1 MKDFLR
7 NLYRFLSSYGL
18 SCVLFLLLFVLTL
31 LGTVEQVDQG
41 IYDVRKKYFE
51 SIFLIHD
58 LFGVIPLPLP
68 GAYLVMLL
76 LAVNLTLGGI
86 AHAPKGRSHWGI
98 LIGHAG
104 ILFLLLGA
112 AVQYNYSVSGNLT
125 LYEGEQSSEF
135 ESYYE
140 WEIAIAE
147 ASDEGP
153 YTEYIIPDDRFMGL
167 GPTGTRTF
175 RNAGL
180 PFELTLN
187 GVYRNCMPR
196 PVEAEGENAA
206 QAVDG
211 FRLVA
216 MAPEKQAEGNAA
228 GAYVTI
234 QPKDGEP
241 VEGILW
247 GFSRLPLTIEMD
259 GKMWV
264 VDLRKRR
271 YQMPFTVALDKF
283 THEMH
288 PGTQM
293 PRKYESEVRKIEN
306 GIEQSVT
313 ISMNQPLRHRGYTL
327 YQASW
332 GPTDARPGEKLFSV
346 FAVVNNPADQWPLYA
361 TVVITFGLALH
372 FTRKLAV
379 YLREQSRGDAR

>member
-1 MKDFLR
+1 MKDFLH

-41 IYDVRKKYFE
+41 IYDVQKKYFE
-51 SIFLIHD
+51 SVFLIHD

-68 GAYLVMLL
+68 GAYLVMVL

-112 AVQYNYSVSGNLT
+112 AVQYNYSASGNLT

-153 YTEYIIPDDRFMGL
+153 YTEYIIPGDRFMDL
-167 GPTGTRTF
+167 GPTGARTF
-175 RNAGL
+175 RNADL
-180 PFELTLN
+180 PFELVLH

-216 MAPEKQAEGNAA
+216 MASEKQAERNAA
-228 GAYVTI
+228 GAHVTI
-234 QPKDGEP
+234 QPRHGEP

-247 GFSRLPLTIEMD
+247 GFSQLPLTLELD

-264 VDLRKRR
+264 IDLRKRR

-332 GPTDARPGEKLFSV
+332 GPTDARPGENLFSV

-361 TVVITFGLALH
+361 TIVITFGLALH
-372 FTRKLAV
+372 FTQKLVV